1 MDFLIRGISFPITP
15 ADILKARPV
24 VGLRRP
30 ADVPQHRPGGAVGAC
45 RDASGRRVNPQS
57 APAPSSPRDPPAD
70 IPDSSTP
77 AGRSSRHARATRCL
91 RLFKVV
97 LEPHSM
103 LTISTRGAFWCGFVG
118 SALVAV

>member
-45 RDASGRRVNPQS
+45 RDASGRRVNP
-57 APAPSSPRDPPAD
+57 
-70 IPDSSTP
+70 
-77 AGRSSRHARATRCL
+77 ATRCL